1 MGNCCGCRSRPR
13 SIIIDDKEE
22 SGRQTPPNPQT
33 VPLGLTDAVLIDII
47 YYDEAPPPPPTT
59 VGAIE
64 PTSSLTA
71 SNTLADFYASAAN
84 AIQTVSL
91 GFAYLHNIT
100 YTRKGI
106 IVLFL

>member
-1 MGNCCGCRSRPR
+1 MGNCCGCRSRIT
-13 SIIIDDKEE
+13 SIDDKEE
-22 SGRQTPPNPQT
+22 SGGPAPPNPPP

-71 SNTLADFYASAAN
+71 SNTLADFYASAAE

-91 GFAYLHNIT
+91 GFVYLHNIT
-100 YTRKGI
+100 
-106 IVLFL
+106 